1 LAVVWRFSVM
11 KIIETKNLTKKFTP
25 SLCSKCWRTLQGLF
39 RAPSLKLWSVSDKN
53 KTFLDKGAGF
63 TAVDNI
69 SFQVEEGEIFGFLGP
84 NGAGKTTTI
93 SMLCTLLKPSS
104 GEAYVNGYNVV
115 SEEAKVR
122 QSIGI
127 IFQDPS
133 LDERLTA
140 WENLKFHSLIYG
152 IRKELIGARAQ
163 EVLNLI
169 GLSEWR
175 NEIVRKFSGGM
186 KRRLEIA
193 RGLLHYPK
201 VLFLDEPTLGLD
213 PQTRRHIWD
222 YIHELREKKKITIF
236 LTTHYLDEAEN
247 CDRIA
252 VIDFGQ
258 IIALDTP
265 QGLRKLLPEDAI
277 FLKTVNDEKAKI
289 EIEEKYKVTVNF
301 NNGGIFFSIKNGEEF
316 IPELLKNLSLTVKSV
331 NLKRPTLDD
340 IFLKLTG
347 REIREEKIK
356 KDDWFRGI
364 LRSHSRR

>member
-1 LAVVWRFSVM
+1 M
-11 KIIETKNLTKKFTP
+11 
-25 SLCSKCWRTLQGLF
+25 
-39 RAPSLKLWSVSDKN
+39 
-53 KTFLDKGAGF
+53 
-63 TAVDNI
+63 
-69 SFQVEEGEIFGFLGP
+69 
-84 NGAGKTTTI
+84 

-301 NNGGIFFSIKNGEEF
+301 NNGGIFF
-316 IPELLKNLSLTVKSV
+316 
-331 NLKRPTLDD
+331 
-340 IFLKLTG
+340 
-347 REIREEKIK
+347 
-356 KDDWFRGI
+356 
-364 LRSHSRR
+364 

>member
-1 LAVVWRFSVM
+1 MA
-11 KIIETKNLTKKFTP
+11 IIETKNLTKKFN
-25 SLCSKCWRTLQGLF
+25 SF
-39 RAPSLKLWSVSDKN
+39 I
-53 KTFLDKGAGF
+53 
-63 TAVDNI
+63 AVDNL
-69 SFQVEEGEIFGFLGP
+69 SFRVNEGEIFGFLGP

-93 SMLCTLLKPSS
+93 SMLCTLLKPTS
-104 GEAYVNGYNVV
+104 GEASVNGYSVI
-115 SEEAKVR
+115 SDEGKVR

-127 IFQDPS
+127 VFQDPS

-152 IRKELIGARAQ
+152 IKKELIVQRSE

-169 GLSEWR
+169 GLTEWK

-213 PQTRRHIWD
+213 PQTRRYIWD
-222 YIHELREKKKITIF
+222 YIHQLRERENITVF
-236 LTTHYLDEAEN
+236 LTTHYLEEAEN

-265 QGLRKLLPEDAI
+265 LGLRSLLPEDTI
-277 FLKTVNDEKAKI
+277 FLKTTDDEKAKI
-289 EIEEKYKVTVNF
+289 EIEEKYKVVVNF
-301 NNGGIFFSIKNGEEF
+301 NNGSPRPRFVSDESERVGEAGGIFFSIKNGEEF
-316 IPELLKNLSLTVKSV
+316 IPELLKNLSIGVKSV

-347 REIREEKIK
+347 REIREEKVEK
-356 KDDWFRGI
+356 GGWFRGI

>member
-1 LAVVWRFSVM
+1 M
-11 KIIETKNLTKKFTP
+11 KIIETKNLAKKF
-25 SLCSKCWRTLQGLF
+25 KH
-39 RAPSLKLWSVSDKN
+39 
-53 KTFLDKGAGF
+53 FL
-63 TAVDNI
+63 AVNNLNF
-69 SFQVEEGEIFGFLGP
+69 SVEESEIFGFLGP

-93 SMLCTLLKPSS
+93 GMLCTLLKPSS
-104 GEAYVNGYNVV
+104 GEAYVNGYNIV

-152 IRKELIGARAQ
+152 IKKELIAARAQ
-163 EVLNLI
+163 EVLDLI

-175 NEIVRKFSGGM
+175 NEIVRNFSGGM

-222 YIHELREKKKITIF
+222 YLLELREKKKITIF

-265 QGLRKLLPEDAI
+265 QGLRKLLPEDTI
-277 FLKTVNDEKAKI
+277 LLKTVDDEKTKT
-289 EIEEKYKVTVNF
+289 EIEEKYKVAVSP
-301 NNGGIFFSIKNGEEF
+301 NNGGISFSVKNGEEF
-316 IPELLKNLSLTVKSV
+316 IPQLIKNLSVPVKSV
-331 NLKRPTLDD
+331 NLKRATLDD

-364 LRSHSRR
+364 IRGHSRR

>member
-1 LAVVWRFSVM
+1 MV
-11 KIIETKNLTKKFTP
+11 IIETKNLTKKFN
-25 SLCSKCWRTLQGLF
+25 SFIAVNNLSF
-39 RAPSLKLWSVSDKN
+39 RVN
-53 KTFLDKGAGF
+53 
-63 TAVDNI
+63 
-69 SFQVEEGEIFGFLGP
+69 EGEIFGFLGP

-93 SMLCTLLKPSS
+93 SMLCTLLKPTS
-104 GEAYVNGYNVV
+104 GEALVNGYSVI
-115 SEEAKVR
+115 SDEGKVR

-127 IFQDPS
+127 VFQDPS

-152 IRKELIGARAQ
+152 IKKELIVQRSE

-169 GLSEWR
+169 GLSEWK

-213 PQTRRHIWD
+213 PQTRRYVWD
-222 YIHELREKKKITIF
+222 YIHQLRERENITVF
-236 LTTHYLDEAEN
+236 LTTHYLEEAEN

-265 QGLRKLLPEDAI
+265 LGLRSLLPEDTI
-277 FLKTVNDEKAKI
+277 FLKTTDDEKAKI
-289 EIEEKYKVTVNF
+289 EIEEKYKVMVNF
-301 NNGGIFFSIKNGEEF
+301 NNGGIFFSIKKGEEF
-316 IPELLKNLSLTVKSV
+316 IPELLKNLSIGVKSV

-347 REIREEKIK
+347 REIREEKVEK
-356 KDDWFRGI
+356 GGWFRGI
-364 LRSHSRR
+364 LRSHSIGRP

>member
-1 LAVVWRFSVM
+1 M

-25 SLCSKCWRTLQGLF
+25 PLCSKYWRTLQGLF
-39 RAPSLKLWSVSDKN
+39 GKN

-93 SMLCTLLKPSS
+93 NMLCTLLKPTS
-104 GEAYVNGYNVV
+104 GEAYINGYNIV
-115 SEEAKVR
+115 SQEQKVR

-152 IRKELIGARAQ
+152 IRKELISERAQ
-163 EVLNLI
+163 EVLSLV
-169 GLSEWR
+169 GLSEWK

-193 RGLLHYPK
+193 RGFLHYPK

-213 PQTRRHIWD
+213 PQTRRHVWD
-222 YIHELREKKKITIF
+222 YIHQLRKKERITIF
-236 LTTHYLDEAEN
+236 LTTHYLEEAEN

-252 VIDFGQ
+252 VIDFGR

-265 QGLRKLLPEDAI
+265 LGLKKLLPEDTI
-277 FLKTVNDEKAKI
+277 FLKTVNDKKAKI
-289 EIEEKYKVTVNF
+289 EIEEKYKVSVNF
-301 NNGGIFFSIKNGEEF
+301 NNGGIFFSVKNGEEF
-316 IPELLKNLSLTVKSV
+316 IPELLKILSVPVKSV

-347 REIREEKIK
+347 REIREEKVK
-356 KDDWFRGI
+356 KGDWFRRI
-364 LRSHSRR
+364 MRSHLKR